1 MRLNALFR
9 LAFAAAPRIARL
21 TSPHKVTRRLILQE
35 ARRQALRER
44 IHAIALRLLVGIRF
58 QVLLTPLTGV
68 LFTFPSRYL
77 FTIGRQEYLALG
89 GGPPRFPQD

>member
-1 MRLNALFR
+1 VN
-9 LAFAAAPRIARL
+9 
-21 TSPHKVTRRLILQE
+21 VV
-35 ARRQALRER
+35 
-44 IHAIALRLLVGIRF
+44 HAIALRLLVGIRF

-89 GGPPRFPQD
+89 GGPPCFPQD